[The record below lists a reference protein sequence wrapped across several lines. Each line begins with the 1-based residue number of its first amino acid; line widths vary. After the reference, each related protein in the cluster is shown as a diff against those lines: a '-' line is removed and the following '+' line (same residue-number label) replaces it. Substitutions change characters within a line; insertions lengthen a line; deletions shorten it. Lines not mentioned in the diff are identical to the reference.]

1 MTDLKILSIQSL
13 ELQPGFLNKT
23 FRASALSWSSRGEAV
38 ETDPCTLELIS
49 AVQLQLLA
57 IYPVHRC

>member
-23 FRASALSWSSRGEAV
+23 FRASALSWSSRGEV
-38 ETDPCTLELIS
+38 GETDPCTLELIS
-49 AVQLQLLA
+49 AVQL
-57 IYPVHRC
+57 